1 MLDCIK
7 EVENTTY
14 YDPAFCHL
22 WLFGG
27 VSKLEAC
34 KTSGLVEKIENEF
47 GALSSQEVQ
56 PKEEPKAARSR
67 AKK

>member
-1 MLDCIK
+1 MLNLSK
-7 EVENTTY
+7 EELAILHQALVNTTVKVK
-14 YDPAFCHL
+14 DIKPVML
-22 WLFGG
+22 
-27 VSKLEAC
+27 
-34 KTSGLVEKIENEF
+34 LVEKIENEF